1 MAVRPT
7 EEVVETLRDALVG
20 VGIVLP
26 SLCVDPVT
34 GASDE
39 PFALVELGRCNVRT
53 AERLASVLRGERPAI
68 GTHVVDVRDGRL
80 GEVMG
85 HVGGRVQLRPVAG
98 GREWD
103 CPPESTGP
111 APQAD
116 VLRARVRKVNNEG
129 RMPC

>member
-1 MAVRPT
+1 MRPT

>member
-1 MAVRPT
+1 MRPT
-7 EEVVETLRDALVG
+7 EEVVECLREALVG
-20 VGIVLP
+20 VGITLP
-26 SLCVDPVT
+26 SLRVDPVT

-85 HVGGRVQLRPVAG
+85 HVGGRVQLRPVVG

-111 APQAD
+111 APHEEL
-116 VLRARVRKVNNEG
+116 LRARVRRANKEG
-129 RMPC
+129 RLPC